1 MDNDKKI
8 KFKYIFPTD
17 YNPTYCNG
25 AFGGV
30 STHGEIVVNFFLE
43 RMPIPNS
50 ITQQLNENGTLG
62 AVINVDPENC
72 DNTIIRNV
80 STGVVLTEETAK
92 SIYEWLNI
100 QLEELQRQKQ
110 IQSNSN

>member
-1 MDNDKKI
+1 
-8 KFKYIFPTD
+8 
-17 YNPTYCNG
+17 
-25 AFGGV
+25 
-30 STHGEIVVNFFLE
+30 
-43 RMPIPNS
+43 MPIPNS